1 MSGTQHQ
8 TGAAAGPLLLGPPS
22 AAPVGVDLRPPV
34 PPPGPPPSASPPE
47 RPAPRRPRWRTA
59 LVLVLATLLAGATGG
74 LVTHTLDP
82 AGPATTTVVQAASSS
97 RLASGSLDVA
107 AIVAKVEPAV
117 VSITATGDQGAFAT
131 GSSAGSGV
139 IVSANGEVVTN
150 AHVVEGARTIT
161 VTLAGE
167 SRARTAEL
175 VGIDSA
181 ADLALL
187 RIKGASGLPAA
198 TLGASASLRVGDD
211 VVAIGNALALEGGPT
226 VTRGIVS
233 ALNRTLQSGGVDMQG
248 LIQTDAAISSGNS
261 GGPLVNAAS
270 EVIGI
275 NTAVAVSSES
285 TTAENIGFAIP
296 VDRVQPA
303 LQRLRT
309 GASST

>member
-1 MSGTQHQ
+1 L
-8 TGAAAGPLLLGPPS
+8 TGS
-22 AAPVGVDLRPPV
+22 
-34 PPPGPPPSASPPE
+34 
-47 RPAPRRPRWRTA
+47 RPAHERA
-59 LVLVLATLLAGATGG
+59 LPG
-74 LVTHTLDP
+74 
-82 AGPATTTVVQAASSS
+82 
-97 RLASGSLDVA
+97 VA
-107 AIVAKVEPAV
+107 
-117 VSITATGDQGAFAT
+117 
-131 GSSAGSGV
+131 
-139 IVSANGEVVTN
+139 
-150 AHVVEGARTIT
+150 
-161 VTLAGE
+161 
-167 SRARTAEL
+167 RARTAEL

-233 ALNRTLQSGGVDMQG
+233 ALNRTLQSGSVDMQG

-261 GGPLVNAAS
+261 GGPLVNAAG
-270 EVIGI
+270 EVVGI

>member
-1 MSGTQHQ
+1 L
-8 TGAAAGPLLLGPPS
+8 TGS
-22 AAPVGVDLRPPV
+22 
-34 PPPGPPPSASPPE
+34 
-47 RPAPRRPRWRTA
+47 RPAHERA
-59 LVLVLATLLAGATGG
+59 LPG
-74 LVTHTLDP
+74 
-82 AGPATTTVVQAASSS
+82 
-97 RLASGSLDVA
+97 VA
-107 AIVAKVEPAV
+107 
-117 VSITATGDQGAFAT
+117 
-131 GSSAGSGV
+131 
-139 IVSANGEVVTN
+139 
-150 AHVVEGARTIT
+150 
-161 VTLAGE
+161 
-167 SRARTAEL
+167 RARTAEL

-261 GGPLVNAAS
+261 GGPLVNAAG
-270 EVIGI
+270 EVVGI

>member
-1 MSGTQHQ
+1 L
-8 TGAAAGPLLLGPPS
+8 TGS
-22 AAPVGVDLRPPV
+22 
-34 PPPGPPPSASPPE
+34 
-47 RPAPRRPRWRTA
+47 RPAHERA
-59 LVLVLATLLAGATGG
+59 LPG
-74 LVTHTLDP
+74 
-82 AGPATTTVVQAASSS
+82 
-97 RLASGSLDVA
+97 VA
-107 AIVAKVEPAV
+107 
-117 VSITATGDQGAFAT
+117 
-131 GSSAGSGV
+131 
-139 IVSANGEVVTN
+139 
-150 AHVVEGARTIT
+150 
-161 VTLAGE
+161 
-167 SRARTAEL
+167 RARTAEL

-211 VVAIGNALALEGGPT
+211 VVAFGNALALEGGPT

-233 ALNRTLQSGGVDMQG
+233 ALNRTLQSGSVDMQG

-261 GGPLVNAAS
+261 GGPLVNAAG
-270 EVIGI
+270 EVVGI

>member
-1 MSGTQHQ
+1 M
-8 TGAAAGPLLLGPPS
+8 TGS
-22 AAPVGVDLRPPV
+22 
-34 PPPGPPPSASPPE
+34 
-47 RPAPRRPRWRTA
+47 RPAHERA
-59 LVLVLATLLAGATGG
+59 LPG
-74 LVTHTLDP
+74 
-82 AGPATTTVVQAASSS
+82 
-97 RLASGSLDVA
+97 VA
-107 AIVAKVEPAV
+107 
-117 VSITATGDQGAFAT
+117 
-131 GSSAGSGV
+131 
-139 IVSANGEVVTN
+139 
-150 AHVVEGARTIT
+150 
-161 VTLAGE
+161 
-167 SRARTAEL
+167 RARTAEL

-261 GGPLVNAAS
+261 GGPLVNAAG
-270 EVIGI
+270 EVVGI